1 MRKIALIEDDAD
13 LYALVKYNLEKEG
26 FAVVGAQTGRGV
38 IELCRRERPDL
49 VLLDIMLPD
58 SDGLEICKG
67 IRRHPELAHVPVIF
81 LTARASET
89 DRIVGL
95 ELGAN
100 DYIVKPFFVREL
112 IARIKIQF
120 RGQTTATKV
129 LKSAAL
135 ELDRSRCEARLDGNL
150 LTLTATE
157 FRLLE
162 FLMSRPEVVFSRE
175 QLLDA
180 VWGHDRA
187 VTDRTVD
194 VYILRLRQKIE
205 ADPTNP
211 LLIRSVRGFGYSFN
225 NAPQA
230 QEAEQQPSAAIA
242 AAAPVKHKSAH
253 GKAGYRFDLVFVF
266 FHASHCGHPRS
277 GVKRRGEIVQSV
289 AASYGIHFDLAV
301 IGVARPT

>member
-1 MRKIALIEDDAD
+1 MKKIVLIEDDAD
-13 LYALVKYNLEKEG
+13 LYNLVQYNLDKEG
-26 FAVVGAQTGRGV
+26 FQVVGSQTGKGALD
-38 IELCRRERPDL
+38 LCRREHPDL
-49 VLLDIMLPD
+49 VILDIMLPD

-67 IRRHPELAHVPVIF
+67 IRANPELANTPVIF

-112 IARIKIQF
+112 IARVKIHF
-120 RGQTTATKV
+120 RGDKPV
-129 LKSAAL
+129 SKILRSGDL
-135 ELDRSRCEARLDGNL
+135 ELDRARCIVRRAGEE

-162 FLMSRPEVVFSRE
+162 FLMSRPGVVFSRE

-194 VYILRLRQKIE
+194 VYVLRLRQKIE
-205 ADPTNP
+205 QEGGPAF
-211 LLIRSVRGFGYSFN
+211 IRSVRGFGYSFN
-225 NAPQA
+225 VEVPQ
-230 QEAEQQPSAAIA
+230 EQLQ
-242 AAAPVKHKSAH
+242 
-253 GKAGYRFDLVFVF
+253 
-266 FHASHCGHPRS
+266 
-277 GVKRRGEIVQSV
+277 
-289 AASYGIHFDLAV
+289 
-301 IGVARPT
+301 

>member
-1 MRKIALIEDDAD
+1 MSKKIAVIEDDAD
-13 LYALVKYNLEKEG
+13 LFALLKYNLSKEG
-26 FAVVGAQTGRGV
+26 FVVIGAQTGRGAA
-38 IELCRRERPDL
+38 ELCRREKPDL

-58 SDGLEICKG
+58 ADGLEICKS
-67 IRRHPELAHVPVIF
+67 IRAHAELAHIPVIF

-112 IARIKIQF
+112 LARIKIQF
-120 RGQTTATKV
+120 RGQTTAV
-129 LKSAAL
+129 RLLRAASL
-135 ELDRSRCEARLDGNL
+135 ELDRSSCEVRLDGSS

-162 FLMSRPEVVFSRE
+162 FLMSRPGVVFSRE
-175 QLLDA
+175 QLLDS

-205 ADPTNP
+205 ADPANP
-211 LLIRSVRGFGYSFN
+211 ALIRSVRGFGYSFN
-225 NAPQA
+225 
-230 QEAEQQPSAAIA
+230 
-242 AAAPVKHKSAH
+242 
-253 GKAGYRFDLVFVF
+253 
-266 FHASHCGHPRS
+266 
-277 GVKRRGEIVQSV
+277 V
-289 AASYGIHFDLAV
+289 AAQPAEELEERAAMAAQGALTAGSSA
-301 IGVARPT
+301 

>member
-26 FAVVGAQTGRGV
+26 FAVVGAQTGKGV
-38 IELCRRERPDL
+38 TDLCRREKPDL
-49 VLLDIMLPD
+49 ILLDIMLPD
-58 SDGLEICKG
+58 SDGLDICKS
-67 IRRHPELAHVPVIF
+67 IRQHPELAHIPVIF

-112 IARIKIQF
+112 VARIKIQF
-120 RGQTTATKV
+120 RGQTSATRV
-129 LKSAAL
+129 LKASSL
-135 ELDRSRCEARLDGNL
+135 ELDRSSCEVRLGGSL

-162 FLMSRPEVVFSRE
+162 FLMSRPGVVFSRE

-205 ADPTNP
+205 ADPANP
-211 LLIRSVRGFGYSFN
+211 LMIRSVRGFGYSFN
-225 NAPQA
+225 NAVQPL
-230 QEAEQQPSAAIA
+230 EVEQR
-242 AAAPVKHKSAH
+242 APVFA
-253 GKAGYRFDLVFVF
+253 
-266 FHASHCGHPRS
+266 
-277 GVKRRGEIVQSV
+277 Q
-289 AASYGIHFDLAV
+289 
-301 IGVARPT
+301 

>member
-1 MRKIALIEDDAD
+1 MRKIALVEDDAD

-38 IELCRRERPDL
+38 IDLFRREKPDL
-49 VLLDIMLPD
+49 ILLDIMLPD
-58 SDGLEICKG
+58 SDGLDICKS
-67 IRRHPELAHVPVIF
+67 IRQHSELAHVPVIF

-120 RGQTTATKV
+120 RGQTSATRV
-129 LKSAAL
+129 LKAATL
-135 ELDRSRCEARLDGNL
+135 ELDRSSCEVRLDGSL

-162 FLMSRPEVVFSRE
+162 FLMSRPGVVFSRE

-205 ADPTNP
+205 ADPANP

-225 NAPQA
+225 NAVQ
-230 QEAEQQPSAAIA
+230 QEEAELRTA
-242 AAAPVKHKSAH
+242 
-253 GKAGYRFDLVFVF
+253 
-266 FHASHCGHPRS
+266 
-277 GVKRRGEIVQSV
+277 V
-289 AASYGIHFDLAV
+289 AQ
-301 IGVARPT
+301 